1 MRGERSAALA
11 SSMLRWAELSAHCAN
26 SRVGD
31 GHKISQNGHDGL
43 MTTDMDIALS
53 AELDPIVEI
62 AAGLGLDAK
71 DIIPHG
77 WTKAKVPID
86 VLDQAAETATDG
98 RLILVTA
105 MSPTPAGE
113 GKTTTSIGLADGLN
127 ELARSKPEIGKAVL
141 ALREPSMGPV
151 FGMKGGAAGGG
162 YAQVVPMEDINLHF
176 TGDFAAIAAANNLAA
191 TMLDN
196 HIHFGNELDVD
207 PRRIHLRRVVDL
219 NDRALRGVVVGLGG
233 INGGVPREDAFDI
246 VVASEVMAVFCL
258 STSLADLKE
267 RLGRIVL
274 AHSRGRE
281 PITVADIGAAGAM
294 TALLRNAL
302 APNLVQSLEHSP
314 AFIHGGPFANIA
326 HGCNSLLATKA
337 GLALGDWVVTEAG
350 FGADLGAEKF
360 LDIKCRTAGIW
371 PSAVVVVATLRAL
384 KYHGGVD
391 VADVNSADVGAVLEG
406 MSNLEL
412 HCRNLREI
420 YGLTPVVCFNRFPTD
435 TDEEMAAAI
444 NHLDGLGVAA
454 VESTHWADGGK
465 GALALAEAVVEAA
478 GGIGNAG
485 AAVDDGSVF
494 VAGTASG
501 DAEAPAADPASRARY
516 SYDLDRPLEDKIR
529 TIAQRIYQA
538 KDVDLPAK
546 VKRKLR
552 QFTDEGYGDAPVCI
566 AKTQYSLSTDASQ
579 RGAPT
584 DHIIEVKD
592 VRLSAGAGFIVV
604 IAGDIMTMPGLPR
617 EPSALKIDVTED
629 GNITGLF

>member
-1 MRGERSAALA
+1 
-11 SSMLRWAELSAHCAN
+11 
-26 SRVGD
+26 
-31 GHKISQNGHDGL
+31 
-43 MTTDMDIALS
+43 MTSDLDIALN
-53 AELDPIVEI
+53 AELDPIIDV
-62 AAGLGLDAK
+62 AAGLGLAQE
-71 DIIPHG
+71 DIVPYG
-77 WTKAKVPID
+77 WTMAKVPIN
-86 VLDQAAETATDG
+86 VLDKAAETTEDG
-98 RLILVTA
+98 KLILVTA

-127 ELARSKPEIGKAVL
+127 ELARSKPEVGKAIL

-196 HIHFGNELDVD
+196 HIHFGNKLDVD
-207 PRRIHLRRVVDL
+207 ARRIHIRRVLDL
-219 NDRALRGVVVGLGG
+219 NDRALRGVVIGLGG

-258 STSLADLKE
+258 STSLTDLKE

-274 AHSRGRE
+274 AHSRTRT
-281 PITVADIGAAGAM
+281 PITVNDLGAAGAM

-337 GLALGDWVVTEAG
+337 AMSLGDWTVTEAG

-360 LDIKCRTAGIW
+360 LDIKCLTAGIW

-384 KYHGGVD
+384 KYHGGIEVKD
-391 VADVNSADVGAVLEG
+391 VQTANIDAVIGG
-406 MSNLEL
+406 MNNLEH
-412 HCRNLREI
+412 HCHNLLNI

-435 TDEEMAAAI
+435 TDEEMTAAI
-444 NHLDGLGVAA
+444 KHLRAQGISA

-465 GALALAEAVVEAA
+465 GAVALAEAVVEASGGAVDGAA
-478 GGIGNAG
+478 GP
-485 AAVDDGSVF
+485 AVDDGSVF

-501 DAEAPAADPASRARY
+501 DAEAPATDPASRAQY
-516 SYDLDRPLEDKIR
+516 SYELDRPLEEKIR
-529 TIAQRIYQA
+529 TIAQRIYGA
-538 KDVDLPAK
+538 ADVDLPVK
-546 VKRKLR
+546 VTRKLK
-552 QFTDEGYGDAPVCI
+552 QFTDEGYGDAPICI
-566 AKTQYSLSTDASQ
+566 AKTQYSLSTDATL
-579 RGAPT
+579 RGAPKN
-584 DHIIEVKD
+584 HIIEVKD
-592 VRLSAGAGFIVV
+592 VRLSAGAGFVVV
-604 IAGDIMTMPGLPR
+604 IAGEIMTMPGLPR
-617 EPSALKIDVTED
+617 EPSALTIDVNAD

>member
-1 MRGERSAALA
+1 
-11 SSMLRWAELSAHCAN
+11 
-26 SRVGD
+26 
-31 GHKISQNGHDGL
+31 

-53 AELDPIVEI
+53 AELDPIVDI

-86 VLDQAAETATDG
+86 ILDQAAADATDG

-127 ELARSKPEIGKAVL
+127 ELARSKPEVGKAVL

-196 HIHFGNELDVD
+196 HIHFGNDLDVD

-233 INGGVPREDAFDI
+233 LNGGVPREDAFDI

-258 STSLADLKE
+258 ATSLADLKE

-391 VADVNSADVGAVLEG
+391 VKEVNSTDVGAVLEG

-444 NHLDGLGVAA
+444 SHLDGLGVAA

-478 GGIGNAG
+478 GGAPE
-485 AAVDDGSVF
+485 D
-494 VAGTASG
+494 
-501 DAEAPAADPASRARY
+501 PAASARY
-516 SYDLDRPLEDKIR
+516 SYELERPLEDKIR

-566 AKTQYSLSTDASQ
+566 AKTQYSLSTDASL

-584 DHIIEVKD
+584 DHIIEIKD

>member
-1 MRGERSAALA
+1 
-11 SSMLRWAELSAHCAN
+11 
-26 SRVGD
+26 
-31 GHKISQNGHDGL
+31 

-53 AELDPIVEI
+53 AELDPIVDI

-127 ELARSKPEIGKAVL
+127 ELARSKSEVGKAVL

-196 HIHFGNELDVD
+196 HIHFGNDLDVD

-233 INGGVPREDAFDI
+233 LNGGVPREDAFDI

-258 STSLADLKE
+258 ATSLSDLKE

-391 VADVNSADVGAVLEG
+391 VADVNSPDVSAVLEG

-444 NHLDGLGVAA
+444 SHLDGLGVAA

-465 GALALAEAVVEAA
+465 GALALAEAVVGAGA
-478 GGIGNAG
+478 GGG
-485 AAVDDGSVF
+485 AA
-494 VAGTASG
+494 ASASNGG
-501 DAEAPAADPASRARY
+501 DAEFRTIRDENRGEGPHDSSGTRPPREEPAASARY
-516 SYDLDRPLEDKIR
+516 SYELDQPLEDKIR

-546 VKRKLR
+546 VKRKLK
-552 QFTDEGYGDAPVCI
+552 QFTEEGYGDAPVCI
-566 AKTQYSLSTDASQ
+566 AKTQYSLSTDASL

-584 DHIIEVKD
+584 GHIIEVKD

-617 EPSALKIDVTED
+617 EPSALKIDVTDD

>member
-1 MRGERSAALA
+1 
-11 SSMLRWAELSAHCAN
+11 
-26 SRVGD
+26 
-31 GHKISQNGHDGL
+31 

-53 AELDPIVEI
+53 AELDPIVDI

-86 VLDQAAETATDG
+86 VLDQASETAEDG

-127 ELARSKPEIGKAVL
+127 ELARSKSEVGKAVL

-196 HIHFGNELDVD
+196 HIHFGNDLDVD

-233 INGGVPREDAFDI
+233 LNGGVPREDAFDI

-274 AHSRGRE
+274 AHSRSRE

-391 VADVNSADVGAVLEG
+391 VKDVNSADVGAVLEG

-516 SYDLDRPLEDKIR
+516 SYDLDRPLEEKIR

-546 VKRKLR
+546 VKRKLK

-566 AKTQYSLSTDASQ
+566 AKTQYSLSTDASL

>member
-1 MRGERSAALA
+1 
-11 SSMLRWAELSAHCAN
+11 
-26 SRVGD
+26 
-31 GHKISQNGHDGL
+31 
-43 MTTDMDIALS
+43 MTIDLDIALN
-53 AELDPIVEI
+53 AELDPIVEV
-62 AAGLGLDAK
+62 AAGLGLAQE
-71 DIIPHG
+71 DIIPYG

-86 VLDQAAETATDG
+86 VLNKAAESNTDG
-98 RLILVTA
+98 KLILVTA

-127 ELARSKPEIGKAVL
+127 ELARSKPEVGKAIL

-176 TGDFAAIAAANNLAA
+176 TGDFAAIAAANNLAV

-196 HIHFGNELDVD
+196 HIHHGNELDVD
-207 PRRIHLRRVVDL
+207 VRRVHIRRVVDL
-219 NDRALRGVVVGLGG
+219 NDRELRGVVVGLGG

-258 STSLADLKE
+258 STSLTDLKE

-274 AHSRGRE
+274 AHSRSRT

-337 GLALGDWVVTEAG
+337 AMTLGDWTVTEAG

-360 LDIKCRTAGIW
+360 LDIKCRAAGIW

-384 KYHGGVD
+384 KYHGGIEVKD
-391 VADVNSADVGAVLEG
+391 VQTPNTQAVLGG
-406 MSNLEL
+406 MSNLEH
-412 HCRNLREI
+412 HCGNLLNI

-444 NHLDGLGVAA
+444 SHLRSKGISA

-465 GALALAEAVVEAA
+465 GALALAAAVVEAA
-478 GGIGNAG
+478 GGAGNAG
-485 AAVDDGSVF
+485 AAVDDGSFF
-494 VAGTASG
+494 VGGVASG
-501 DAEAPAADPASRARY
+501 DAEAPAAGSSAPGPQGQY
-516 SYDLDRPLEDKIR
+516 SYELDRPLEEKIR
-529 TIAQRIYQA
+529 TIAQRIYGA
-538 KDVDLPAK
+538 ADVDLPTK
-546 VKRKLR
+546 VKRKLK
-552 QFTDEGYGDAPVCI
+552 QFTDEGYGDAPICI
-566 AKTQYSLSTDASQ
+566 AKTQYSLSTDASL
-579 RGAPT
+579 RGAPK
-584 DHIIEVKD
+584 DHIIAVKD
-592 VRLSAGAGFIVV
+592 VRLSAGAGFVVV
-604 IAGDIMTMPGLPR
+604 IAGDIMTMPGLPKV
-617 EPSALKIDVTED
+617 PSALTIDVTED

>member
-1 MRGERSAALA
+1 
-11 SSMLRWAELSAHCAN
+11 
-26 SRVGD
+26 
-31 GHKISQNGHDGL
+31 
-43 MTTDMDIALS
+43 MTIDLDIALN
-53 AELDPIVEI
+53 AELDPIVDV
-62 AAGLGLDAK
+62 AAGLGLAQE
-71 DIIPHG
+71 DIVPYG
-77 WTKAKVPID
+77 WSKAKVPID
-86 VLDQAAETATDG
+86 VLDKAAESNTDG
-98 RLILVTA
+98 KLILVTA

-127 ELARSKPEIGKAVL
+127 ELARSKPEVGKAIL

-176 TGDFAAIAAANNLAA
+176 TGDFAAIAAANNLAV

-196 HIHFGNELDVD
+196 HIHHGNELDVD
-207 PRRIHLRRVVDL
+207 VRRIHIRRVVDL
-219 NDRALRGVVVGLGG
+219 NDRELRGVVVGLGG

-258 STSLADLKE
+258 STSLTDLKE

-274 AHSRGRE
+274 AHSRSRT

-337 GLALGDWVVTEAG
+337 AMTLGDWTVTEAG

-360 LDIKCRTAGIW
+360 LDIKCRAAGIW

-384 KYHGGVD
+384 KYHGGIEVKD
-391 VADVNSADVGAVLEG
+391 VQTPNTQAVLGG
-406 MSNLEL
+406 MSNLEH
-412 HCRNLREI
+412 HCGNLLNI

-444 NHLDGLGVAA
+444 SHLRSKGISA

-465 GALALAEAVVEAA
+465 GALALAAAVVEAA
-478 GGIGNAG
+478 GGAGNAG
-485 AAVDDGSVF
+485 AAVDDGSFF
-494 VAGTASG
+494 VGGVASG
-501 DAEAPAADPASRARY
+501 DAEAPAAGSSAPGPQGQY
-516 SYDLDRPLEDKIR
+516 SYELDRPLEEKIR
-529 TIAQRIYQA
+529 TIAQRIYGA
-538 KDVDLPAK
+538 ADVDLPTK
-546 VKRKLR
+546 VKRKLK
-552 QFTDEGYGDAPVCI
+552 QFTDEGYGDAPICI
-566 AKTQYSLSTDASQ
+566 AKTQYSLSTDASL
-579 RGAPT
+579 RGAPK
-584 DHIIEVKD
+584 DHIIAVKD
-592 VRLSAGAGFIVV
+592 VRLSAGAGFVVV
-604 IAGDIMTMPGLPR
+604 IAGDIMTMPGLPKV
-617 EPSALKIDVTED
+617 PSALTIDVTED

>member
-1 MRGERSAALA
+1 
-11 SSMLRWAELSAHCAN
+11 
-26 SRVGD
+26 
-31 GHKISQNGHDGL
+31 

-53 AELDPIVEI
+53 AELDPIVDI

-86 VLDQAAETATDG
+86 ILDQAAETATDG
-98 RLILVTA
+98 KLILVTA

-246 VVASEVMAVFCL
+246 VVASEVMAVLCL
-258 STSLADLKE
+258 ATSLADLKE

-391 VADVNSADVGAVLEG
+391 VADVNSPDVSAVLEG

-444 NHLDGLGVAA
+444 KHLDGLGVAA

-478 GGIGNAG
+478 SG
-485 AAVDDGSVF
+485 APED
-494 VAGTASG
+494 
-501 DAEAPAADPASRARY
+501 PAASARY
-516 SYDLDRPLEDKIR
+516 SYELGAPLEDKIR

-552 QFTDEGYGDAPVCI
+552 QFTDEGYADAPVCI
-566 AKTQYSLSTDASQ
+566 AKTQYSLSTDASL

-584 DHIIEVKD
+584 DHVIEIKD

>member
-1 MRGERSAALA
+1 
-11 SSMLRWAELSAHCAN
+11 
-26 SRVGD
+26 
-31 GHKISQNGHDGL
+31 

-53 AELDPIVEI
+53 AELDPIVDI

-86 VLDQAAETATDG
+86 ILDQAAETATDG
-98 RLILVTA
+98 KLILVTA

-258 STSLADLKE
+258 ATSLADLKE

-391 VADVNSADVGAVLEG
+391 VADVNSPDVSAVLEG

-444 NHLDGLGVAA
+444 KHLDGLGVAA

-478 GGIGNAG
+478 SG
-485 AAVDDGSVF
+485 APED
-494 VAGTASG
+494 
-501 DAEAPAADPASRARY
+501 PAASARY
-516 SYDLDRPLEDKIR
+516 SYELGAPLEDKIR

-552 QFTDEGYGDAPVCI
+552 QFTDEGYADAPVCI
-566 AKTQYSLSTDASQ
+566 AKTQYSLSTDASL

-584 DHIIEVKD
+584 DHVIEIKD

>member
-1 MRGERSAALA
+1 
-11 SSMLRWAELSAHCAN
+11 
-26 SRVGD
+26 
-31 GHKISQNGHDGL
+31 

-53 AELDPIVEI
+53 AELDPIVDI

-86 VLDQAAETATDG
+86 VLDQASETAEDG

-127 ELARSKPEIGKAVL
+127 ELARSKPEVGKAVL

-196 HIHFGNELDVD
+196 HIHFGNSLDVD

-233 INGGVPREDAFDI
+233 LNGGVPREDAFDI

-258 STSLADLKE
+258 ATSLADLKE

-391 VADVNSADVGAVLEG
+391 VADVNSPDVSAVLEG

-516 SYDLDRPLEDKIR
+516 SYDLDRPLEEKIR

-546 VKRKLR
+546 VKRKLK

-566 AKTQYSLSTDASQ
+566 AKTQYSLSTDASL

-617 EPSALKIDVTED
+617 EPSALKIDVTDD

>member
-1 MRGERSAALA
+1 
-11 SSMLRWAELSAHCAN
+11 
-26 SRVGD
+26 
-31 GHKISQNGHDGL
+31 
-43 MTTDMDIALS
+43 MTIDLDIALN
-53 AELDPIVEI
+53 AELDPIVDV
-62 AAGLGLDAK
+62 AAELDLEQK
-71 DIIPHG
+71 DIIPYG
-77 WTKAKVPID
+77 WTKAKVPLD
-86 VLDQAAETATDG
+86 VLEAAAESTTDG
-98 RLILVTA
+98 KLILVTA

-113 GKTTTSIGLADGLN
+113 GKTTTSIGLTDGLN
-127 ELARSKPEIGKAVL
+127 ELARSKPEVGKAVL

-196 HIHFGNELDVD
+196 HIHHGNELDID
-207 PRRIHLRRVVDL
+207 PRRIHIRRVVDL
-219 NDRALRGVVVGLGG
+219 NDRALRGVVIGLGG
-233 INGGVPREDAFDI
+233 LNGGVPREDAFDI

-274 AHSRGRE
+274 AHNRSRK
-281 PITVADIGAAGAM
+281 PITVSDIGAAGAL

-337 GLALGDWVVTEAG
+337 ALSLGDWTVTEAG

-360 LDIKCRTAGIW
+360 LDIKCRAAGIW

-384 KYHGGVD
+384 KYHGGVE
-391 VADVNSADVGAVLEG
+391 VADVQTPNTEAIIAG
-406 MSNLEL
+406 MPNLEH
-412 HCRNLREI
+412 HCGNLLDI

-444 NHLDGLGVAA
+444 EHLRSKGISA

-465 GALALAEAVVEAA
+465 GALALAEAVVQAA
-478 GGIGNAG
+478 GGTEPG
-485 AAVDDGSVF
+485 AAK
-494 VAGTASG
+494 AQ
-501 DAEAPAADPASRARY
+501 Y
-516 SYDLDRPLEDKIR
+516 SYELELPLEEKIR
-529 TIAQRIYQA
+529 TIAQRIYGA
-538 KDVDLPAK
+538 ADVDLPTK
-546 VKRKLR
+546 VTRKLR
-552 QFTDEGYGDAPVCI
+552 QFADEGYGDAPICI
-566 AKTQYSLSTDASQ
+566 AKTQYSLSTDATL
-579 RGAPT
+579 RGAPK

-592 VRLSAGAGFIVV
+592 VRLSAGAGFVVV
-604 IAGDIMTMPGLPR
+604 IAGDIMTMPGLPK

>member
-1 MRGERSAALA
+1 
-11 SSMLRWAELSAHCAN
+11 
-26 SRVGD
+26 
-31 GHKISQNGHDGL
+31 

-53 AELDPIVEI
+53 AELDPIVDI

-86 VLDQAAETATDG
+86 VLDRAAETATDG

-127 ELARSKPEIGKAVL
+127 ELARSKPEVGKAVL

-196 HIHFGNELDVD
+196 HIHFGNDLDVD

-233 INGGVPREDAFDI
+233 LNGGVPREDAFDI

-274 AHSRGRE
+274 AHSRSRE

-371 PSAVVVVATLRAL
+371 PSAAVVVATLRAL

-391 VADVNSADVGAVLEG
+391 VKDVNSPDVSAVLEG

-444 NHLDGLGVAA
+444 SHLDGLGVAA

-465 GALALAEAVVEAA
+465 GAIALAEAVVEAA
-478 GGIGNAG
+478 GGAPE
-485 AAVDDGSVF
+485 D
-494 VAGTASG
+494 
-501 DAEAPAADPASRARY
+501 PAASAKY
-516 SYDLDRPLEDKIR
+516 SYELDLPLEEKVR

-538 KDVDLPAK
+538 KDVDLPTK
-546 VKRKLR
+546 VKRKLK
-552 QFTDEGYGDAPVCI
+552 QFTEEGYGDAPVCI
-566 AKTQYSLSTDASQ
+566 AKTQYSLSTDGSL

>member
-1 MRGERSAALA
+1 
-11 SSMLRWAELSAHCAN
+11 
-26 SRVGD
+26 
-31 GHKISQNGHDGL
+31 

-53 AELDPIVEI
+53 AELDPIVDV
-62 AAGLGLDAK
+62 AAGLGLDMK
-71 DIIPHG
+71 DIIPYG

-86 VLDQAAETATDG
+86 VLDAAAADASDG

-127 ELARSKPEIGKAVL
+127 ELARSRPEVGKAVL

-196 HIHFGNELDVD
+196 HIHFGNDLDVD
-207 PRRIHLRRVVDL
+207 PRRIHIRRVVDL

-258 STSLADLKE
+258 STSLTDLKE

-274 AHSRGRE
+274 AHSRARE

-337 GLALGDWVVTEAG
+337 GLTLGDWVVTEAG

-391 VADVNSADVGAVLEG
+391 VKDVNDTDVDAVLGG

-435 TDEEMAAAI
+435 TDEEMTAAI
-444 NHLDGLGVAA
+444 AHLRELGVAA

-478 GGIGNAG
+478 AG
-485 AAVDDGSVF
+485 AGAGDAGPAVDDGSVF
-494 VAGTASG
+494 VAGTDSG
-501 DAEAPAADPASRARY
+501 DAEAPAVDPASRARF
-516 SYDLDRPLEDKIR
+516 SYDLDQPLEEKIR

-538 KDVDLPAK
+538 ADVDLPPK
-546 VKRKLR
+546 VKRKLK
-552 QFTDEGYGDAPVCI
+552 QFTDEGYGEAPICI
-566 AKTQYSLSTDASQ
+566 AKTQYSLSTDGSL

-584 DHIIEVKD
+584 GHIIEVKD
-592 VRLSAGAGFIVV
+592 VRLSAGAGFVVV

-617 EPSALKIDVTED
+617 KPSALTIDVNED

>member
-1 MRGERSAALA
+1 
-11 SSMLRWAELSAHCAN
+11 
-26 SRVGD
+26 
-31 GHKISQNGHDGL
+31 

-53 AELDPIVEI
+53 AELDPIVDI

-127 ELARSKPEIGKAVL
+127 ELARSKSEVGKAVL

-196 HIHFGNELDVD
+196 HIHFGNDLDVD

-233 INGGVPREDAFDI
+233 LNGGVPREDAFDI

-258 STSLADLKE
+258 ATSLSDLKE

-391 VADVNSADVGAVLEG
+391 VADVNSPDVAAVLEG

-444 NHLDGLGVAA
+444 SHLDGLGVAA

-501 DAEAPAADPASRARY
+501 DAEAPTADPASRARY
-516 SYDLDRPLEDKIR
+516 SYDLDRPLEEKIR

-546 VKRKLR
+546 VKRKLK

-566 AKTQYSLSTDASQ
+566 AKTQYSLSTDASL